1 MNNIMFY
8 DKLMDGIDERFDEK
22 TRDDVYRFLKDA
34 FNIDLKSYKNN
45 KSTQASISPDSDWSH
60 NFGGRCEFYN
70 EYYEMKGM
78 YNKIHMDIL
87 KCKDEDKL
95 PHLQEKAKALGEYLR
110 ILEKEA
116 MQKCYFDLVDF
127 NYIRN
132 YNYAWS

>member
-22 TRDDVYRFLKDA
+22 TRDDVYRFLKDV
-34 FNIDLKSYKNN
+34 FCIDLKSYSNN
-45 KSTQASISPDSDWSH
+45 KSTQSSISPDSKWAY
-60 NFGGRCEFYN
+60 NFGERCVFYN

-78 YNKIHMDIL
+78 YNKIHLDIL